1 MNKQLRFRA
10 LFYLLGLL
18 VLALGLTLNTKV
30 GLGVSPIISVSFS
43 VSTIW
48 GFYFGNTTLAL
59 YALFVIAQIALHL
72 FQYRRSC
79 AGPEGERL
87 APSKRIDLR
96 TALLLDALQFPL
108 SLVFTRVL
116 NLFSSWIPDL
126 QRAYAGAF
134 PGSLAGRLLF
144 LCLAIALTGVGAAA
158 SLNMRLVPNPGD
170 GIVQAIADTVGK
182 GVGFTKNCF
191 DVCNISVTLA
201 ISFAFAGRLTGVGV
215 GTVVAV
221 VGVGRVIAAFNH
233 IFGRRMTRLAGLT
246 I

>member
-1 MNKQLRFRA
+1 MNKQLRFRV

-48 GFYFGNTTLAL
+48 GFNFGNTTLVL

-79 AGPEGERL
+79 AGPEGDRL

-108 SLVFTRVL
+108 SLIFTRVL

-233 IFGRRMTRLAGLT
+233 IFGRQMTRLAGLT

>member
-1 MNKQLRFRA
+1 MNKQLRFRV

-43 VSTIW
+43 VSAIW
-48 GFYFGNTTLAL
+48 GINFGNTTLAL

-87 APSKRIDLR
+87 APSRRIDLR

-116 NLFSSWIPDL
+116 NLFSGWIPDL

-134 PGSLAGRLLF
+134 TGSLAGRLLF

-191 DVCNISVTLA
+191 DVCNISMTLA

-246 I
+246 V

>member
-1 MNKQLRFRA
+1 M
-10 LFYLLGLL
+10 
-18 VLALGLTLNTKV
+18 
-30 GLGVSPIISVSFS
+30 
-43 VSTIW
+43 
-48 GFYFGNTTLAL
+48 
-59 YALFVIAQIALHL
+59 
-72 FQYRRSC
+72 
-79 AGPEGERL
+79 
-87 APSKRIDLR
+87 
-96 TALLLDALQFPL
+96 
-108 SLVFTRVL
+108 L
-116 NLFSSWIPDL
+116 NLFSGWIPDL

-233 IFGRRMTRLAGLT
+233 IFGRQMTRLAGLT

>member
-1 MNKQLRFRA
+1 MNKQLRFRV

-48 GFYFGNTTLAL
+48 GFNFGNTTLAL

-87 APSKRIDLR
+87 APSRRIDLR
-96 TALLLDALQFPL
+96 TALLLDVLQFPL
-108 SLVFTRVL
+108 SLIFTRVL

-246 I
+246 V

>member
-48 GFYFGNTTLAL
+48 GFNFGNTTLAL

-72 FQYRRSC
+72 FQYRRSS
-79 AGPEGERL
+79 AGPEGEQL

-108 SLVFTRVL
+108 SLIFTRVL

-233 IFGRRMTRLAGLT
+233 VFGRRMTRLAGLT

>member
-1 MNKQLRFRA
+1 MNKQLRFRV

-48 GFYFGNTTLAL
+48 GFNFGNTTLVL

-108 SLVFTRVL
+108 SLIFTRVL

-233 IFGRRMTRLAGLT
+233 VFGRRMTRLAGLT

>member
-1 MNKQLRFRA
+1 MNKQLRFRV

-48 GFYFGNTTLAL
+48 GFNFGNTTLVL

-72 FQYRRSC
+72 FQYRRSS
-79 AGPEGERL
+79 AGPEGEQL
-87 APSKRIDLR
+87 APSRRIDLR
-96 TALLLDALQFPL
+96 TALLLDVLQFPL
-108 SLVFTRVL
+108 SLIFTRVL

>member
-1 MNKQLRFRA
+1 MNKQLRFRV

-48 GFYFGNTTLAL
+48 GFNFGNTTLVL

-87 APSKRIDLR
+87 APSRRIDLR

-108 SLVFTRVL
+108 SLIFTRVL

-233 IFGRRMTRLAGLT
+233 VFGRRMTRLAGLT

>member
-1 MNKQLRFRA
+1 MNKQLRFRV

-48 GFYFGNTTLAL
+48 GFNFGNTTLAL

-96 TALLLDALQFPL
+96 TALLLDVLQFPL
-108 SLVFTRVL
+108 SLIFTRVL

-191 DVCNISVTLA
+191 DVCNISMTLA

-233 IFGRRMTRLAGLT
+233 VFGRRMTRLAGLT

>member
-1 MNKQLRFRA
+1 MNKQLRFRV

-48 GFYFGNTTLAL
+48 GFNFGNTTLVL

-72 FQYRRSC
+72 FQYRRSS
-79 AGPEGERL
+79 AGPEGEQL
-87 APSKRIDLR
+87 APSRRIDLR
-96 TALLLDALQFPL
+96 TALLLDVLQFPL

-233 IFGRRMTRLAGLT
+233 VFGRRMTRLAGLT

>member
-1 MNKQLRFRA
+1 MNKQLRFRV

-48 GFYFGNTTLAL
+48 GFNFGNTTLVL

-79 AGPEGERL
+79 AGPEGEQL

-96 TALLLDALQFPL
+96 TALLLDVLQFPL
-108 SLVFTRVL
+108 SLIFTRVL

>member
-1 MNKQLRFRA
+1 MNKQLRFRV

-48 GFYFGNTTLAL
+48 GFNFGNTTLAL

-79 AGPEGERL
+79 AGPEGEQL
-87 APSKRIDLR
+87 APSRRIDLR

>member
-1 MNKQLRFRA
+1 MNKQLRFRV

-48 GFYFGNTTLAL
+48 GFNFGNTTLAL

-96 TALLLDALQFPL
+96 TALLLDVLQFPL

-116 NLFSSWIPDL
+116 NLFSGWIPDL

-134 PGSLAGRLLF
+134 PDSLAGRLLF

-201 ISFAFAGRLTGVGV
+201 ITFAFAGRLTGVGV

>member
-1 MNKQLRFRA
+1 MNKQLRFRV

-48 GFYFGNTTLAL
+48 GFNFGNTTLVL

-72 FQYRRSC
+72 FQYRRSS
-79 AGPEGERL
+79 AGPEGEQL

-108 SLVFTRVL
+108 SLIFTRVL

-144 LCLAIALTGVGAAA
+144 LCLAIVLTGVGAAA

-233 IFGRRMTRLAGLT
+233 VFGRRMTRLAGLT

>member
-1 MNKQLRFRA
+1 MNKQLRFRV

-48 GFYFGNTTLAL
+48 GFNFGNTTLAL

>member
-1 MNKQLRFRA
+1 MNKQLRFRV

-48 GFYFGNTTLAL
+48 GFNFGNTTLVL

-79 AGPEGERL
+79 VGPEGERL
-87 APSKRIDLR
+87 APSRRIDLR

-108 SLVFTRVL
+108 SLIFTRVL

-144 LCLAIALTGVGAAA
+144 LCLAIVLTGVGAAA

-233 IFGRRMTRLAGLT
+233 VFGRRMTRLAGLT

>member
-1 MNKQLRFRA
+1 MNKQLRFRV

-48 GFYFGNTTLAL
+48 GFNFGNTTLVL

-72 FQYRRSC
+72 FQYRRSS

-87 APSKRIDLR
+87 APSRRIDLR

-108 SLVFTRVL
+108 SLIFTRVL

-144 LCLAIALTGVGAAA
+144 LCLTIALTGVGAAA

-233 IFGRRMTRLAGLT
+233 IFGRQMTRLAGLT

>member
-1 MNKQLRFRA
+1 MNKQLRFRV

-48 GFYFGNTTLAL
+48 GFNFGNTTLVL

-72 FQYRRSC
+72 FQYRRSS
-79 AGPEGERL
+79 AGPEGEQL

-108 SLVFTRVL
+108 SLIFTRVL

-233 IFGRRMTRLAGLT
+233 IFGQRMTRLAGLT

>member
-1 MNKQLRFRA
+1 MNKQLRFRV

-48 GFYFGNTTLAL
+48 GFNFGNTTLVL

-72 FQYRRSC
+72 FQYRRSS
-79 AGPEGERL
+79 AGPEGEQL

-96 TALLLDALQFPL
+96 TALLLDVLQFPL
-108 SLVFTRVL
+108 SLIFTRVL
-116 NLFSSWIPDL
+116 NLFSGWIPDL

>member
-1 MNKQLRFRA
+1 MNKQLRFRV

-48 GFYFGNTTLAL
+48 GFNFGNTTLVL

-72 FQYRRSC
+72 FQYRRSS

-87 APSKRIDLR
+87 APSRRIDLR

-108 SLVFTRVL
+108 SLIFTRVL

-233 IFGRRMTRLAGLT
+233 VFGRRMTRLAGLT

>member
-1 MNKQLRFRA
+1 M
-10 LFYLLGLL
+10 
-18 VLALGLTLNTKV
+18 
-30 GLGVSPIISVSFS
+30 
-43 VSTIW
+43 
-48 GFYFGNTTLAL
+48 
-59 YALFVIAQIALHL
+59 
-72 FQYRRSC
+72 
-79 AGPEGERL
+79 
-87 APSKRIDLR
+87 
-96 TALLLDALQFPL
+96 
-108 SLVFTRVL
+108 L

-233 IFGRRMTRLAGLT
+233 IFGRRMMRLAGLT